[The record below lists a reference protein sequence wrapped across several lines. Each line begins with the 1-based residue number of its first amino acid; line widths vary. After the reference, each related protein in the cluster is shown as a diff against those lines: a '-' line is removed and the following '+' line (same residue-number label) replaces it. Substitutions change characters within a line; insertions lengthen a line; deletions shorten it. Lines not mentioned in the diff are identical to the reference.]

1 MPKRPVSPLTF
12 LVITTALFQALL
24 LAAKTT
30 VAELHVVNLLL
41 RNQNSALTAI
51 LLALLSFASTAAGA
65 TAATGAAATGMLV
78 ACLLSAATI
87 APYLTLVKDAFRI
100 GRAGALFAA
109 IPVRFPFMIVALF
122 LGVLCFVLALIKA
135 VKTFAKLFIE
145 SRREGM
151 RLWCQERA
159 DEKETKRR

>member
-41 RNQNSALTAI
+41 RNENSALTAI
-51 LLALLSFASTAAGA
+51 LLALLPFATTAAGA
-65 TAATGAAATGMLV
+65 TAAAGAAATRMRFA
-78 ACLLSAATI
+78 ACRLSAATI

-109 IPVRFPFMIVALF
+109 IPVWCPFVIVALF
-122 LGVLCFVLALIKA
+122 LGILCFVLALVKA

-145 SRREGM
+145 SGREGM
-151 RLWCQERA
+151 RL
-159 DEKETKRR
+159 